1 MGLSEFKTNIKHTLF
16 ELVYSFHPF
25 LPLEF
30 LVPFYHMGCSLN
42 YNQLA
47 TLMTW
52 MEDLYLLDEWK
63 KEVSHNNE
71 TIQSHK

>member
-1 MGLSEFKTNIKHTLF
+1 MGLLEFKTNTKHTLF
-16 ELVYSFHPF
+16 ELVYNFHPF

-30 LVPFYHMGCSLN
+30 LVPFYHMGYSLN

-63 KEVSHNNE
+63 E
-71 TIQSHK
+71 